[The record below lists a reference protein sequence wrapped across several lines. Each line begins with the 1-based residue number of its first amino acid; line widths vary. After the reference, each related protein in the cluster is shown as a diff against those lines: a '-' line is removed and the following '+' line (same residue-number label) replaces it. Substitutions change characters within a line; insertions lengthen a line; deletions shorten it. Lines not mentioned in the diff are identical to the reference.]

1 MVKIYLFYL
10 LFVCLSCSN
19 SSYIVKDENSEEKLN
34 SVVEYIKKEKYSKAK
49 IEIEYLLLLD
59 PLSNFSGDAQ
69 YYLSDCYFYLNDYG
83 QAIIEY
89 SKYLSRQ
96 DSKDE
101 FVKKA
106 KYMLC
111 KCYFN
116 MSLDFKKD
124 QTDTVIAIEKLQNFI
139 EEDIMSDYIS
149 EIENMILDLRNK
161 LAKKDFYTASL
172 YIKLEEIES
181 ANIYYLS
188 IIDNYYDTDYV
199 NDALINMTLL
209 CFINDTDA
217 EEFLKN
223 YKNNFLTNDDY
234 EDTMALIKN
243 LSLGEDYDYYISL
256 LK

>member
-1 MVKIYLFYL
+1 MVKIYLFCL
-10 LFVCLSCSN
+10 LFICFSCS
-19 SSYIVKDENSEEKLN
+19 SYTIKDENSQEKLN
-34 SVVEYIKKEKYSKAK
+34 SVVEYIKQQKYSKAK

-59 PLSNFSGDAQ
+59 PLSNFAGDAQ
-69 YYLSDCYFYLNDYG
+69 YYLSDCHFYLNDYD

-101 FVKKA
+101 FIKKA

-116 MSLDFKKD
+116 MSLDYKKD
-124 QTDTVIAIEKLQNFI
+124 QTDTAIAIEKLQNFI
-139 EEDIMSDYIS
+139 EQEIMSDYTS
-149 EIENMILDLRNK
+149 EIESMIFKLRNK

-172 YIKLEEIES
+172 YIKLDEIES

-188 IIDNYYDTDYV
+188 IINNYYDTNYV
-199 NDALINMTLL
+199 NDALLNMALL
-209 CFINDTDA
+209 CFVNDNNP
-217 EEFLKN
+217 EKFLNKH
-223 YKNNFLTNDDY
+223 KKSFLSNDDY
-234 EDTMALIKN
+234 ENAMALIKYYN
-243 LSLGEDYDYYISL
+243 PGEDYDYYISL